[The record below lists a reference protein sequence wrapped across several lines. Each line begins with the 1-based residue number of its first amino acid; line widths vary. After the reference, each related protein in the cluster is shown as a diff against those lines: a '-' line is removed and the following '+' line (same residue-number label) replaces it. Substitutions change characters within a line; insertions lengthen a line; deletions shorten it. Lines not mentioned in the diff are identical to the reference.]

1 MGYGDIWTEHPYYE
15 EISTLTRLSHDGHL
29 NKKGREA
36 YDKKIQE
43 MFDEMYFDG
52 WNTEGHEPKWESAK
66 KAMLEG
72 CDEQVYRDY
81 SLELIDGKL
90 YHYDDTESDGWGYC
104 DTPDCKTPCH
114 ATEGH
119 GLELFN
125 GLCYDCHRGGPI
137 DY

>member
-1 MGYGDIWTEHPYYE
+1 MPGYGQCWTEHPYYE

-43 MFDEMYFDG
+43 MFDEMYFNG

-90 YHYDDTESDGWGYC
+90 YHYDDTESDGFGTC
-104 DTPDCKTPCH
+104 DMTKCN
-114 ATEGH
+114 TETAV
-119 GLELFN
+119 ELWN
-125 GLCYDCHRGGPI
+125 GLCLDCHRGGPI